1 MKSKAEFHRD
11 MVSYWNG
18 PGGDRWTGESART
31 EKMLSRV
38 ADLLYP
44 LARAIPGETLLDVG
58 CGLGPT
64 TIELA
69 RRVAPNGRAVGL
81 DVSAKMV
88 ELARQRAKGVAN
100 IEFIAADAATYRFD
114 APFADLLFSR
124 FGVMF
129 FGDPTAAFAN
139 LRKALKPKGRMVFA
153 CWRRL
158 SENPWMLKPLLAAY
172 EHVPKLPPAEPDE
185 PGPFAFADQE
195 RVGEILTAAGF
206 AAPRFTPIDLAFDI
220 AGGQGMDAAVHQ
232 AMTIGATSRALQ
244 DQPKNLVDAAAAAIR
259 QALTPY
265 QKGQT
270 VELPGAVWLVE
281 SGLA

>member
-44 LARAIPGETLLDVG
+44 LARAIPGETVLDVG

-139 LRKALKPKGRMVFA
+139 LRTALKPKGRMVFA

>member
-139 LRKALKPKGRMVFA
+139 LRTALKPKGRMVFA

-195 RVGEILTAAGF
+195 RVGQILTAAGF

>member
-44 LARAIPGETLLDVG
+44 LARAIPGETVLDVG

-139 LRKALKPKGRMVFA
+139 LRTALKPKGRMVFA

-172 EHVPKLPPAEPDE
+172 EHVPKLPPAQPDE

>member
-44 LARAIPGETLLDVG
+44 LARAIPGETVLDVG

-172 EHVPKLPPAEPDE
+172 EHVPKLPPAQPDE

>member
-1 MKSKAEFHRD
+1 MKSKAEFHHD
-11 MVSYWNG
+11 MVTYWNG

-44 LARAIPGETLLDVG
+44 LARAIPGETVLDVG

-195 RVGEILTAAGF
+195 RVGQILTAAGF
-206 AAPRFTPIDLAFDI
+206 AAPRFTAIDLAFDV

>member
-1 MKSKAEFHRD
+1 MKSTAEFHQD
-11 MVSYWNG
+11 MVAYWNG

-44 LARAIPGETLLDVG
+44 LAKPKPGETVLDVG
-58 CGLGPT
+58 SGLGPT
-64 TIELA
+64 TVELA
-69 RRVAPNGRAVGL
+69 RRVAPNGRAIGL

-88 ELARQRAKGVAN
+88 ELARQRAKGIAN
-100 IEFIAADAATYRFD
+100 IEFIAADASTYRFD

-139 LRKALKPKGRMVFA
+139 LRKAIKPTGRMVFA

-172 EHVPKLPPAEPDE
+172 EQVPKLPPAEPNE
-185 PGPFAFADQE
+185 PGPFAFADQD
-195 RVGEILTAAGF
+195 RVTQILTGAGF
-206 AAPRFTPIDLAFDI
+206 AAPRFTPADLAFDV

-244 DQPKNLVDAAAAAIR
+244 NQPKELVDAAAGAIR
-259 QALTPY
+259 KALTPY

-270 VELPGAVWLVE
+270 VELPGAIWLVE
-281 SGLA
+281 SSPT